1 MKKWFKPQDW
11 NVMTVVAKGGRITVS
26 VNGYKSAELLH
37 DTGRASGKCA
47 LQLHG
52 DQDVEM
58 FFKDI
63 EVLE

>member
-1 MKKWFKPQDW
+1 
-11 NVMTVVAKGGRITVS
+11 
-26 VNGYKSAELLH
+26 LLN
-37 DTGRASGKCA
+37 DAGRASGKCA

-52 DQDVEM
+52 NQDVEM